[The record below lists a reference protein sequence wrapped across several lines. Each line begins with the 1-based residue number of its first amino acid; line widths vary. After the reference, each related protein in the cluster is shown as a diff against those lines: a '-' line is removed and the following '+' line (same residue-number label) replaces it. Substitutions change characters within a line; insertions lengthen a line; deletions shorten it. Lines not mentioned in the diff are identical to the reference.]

1 MNSSRPT
8 QQSVQEQ
15 LSFRDITE
23 NLSRDV
29 SLLAQKE
36 IELAKAE
43 LNEKLDEAKK
53 IGIAAGSGAVLAHAG
68 MLILLLGVAFALA
81 AAGMALWLA
90 ATLVGVVVSGAGMI
104 ALRSA
109 QKKVEKTDPV
119 PREFQRNVK
128 RDFKTMKEAVR

>member
-15 LSFRDITE
+15 SFRDMTE

-43 LNEKLDEAKK
+43 FNEKLDEAKK

-90 ATLVGVVVSGAGMI
+90 ATLVGVLVSGAGMF

-109 QKKVEKTDPV
+109 QKKAEKTDPM
-119 PREFQRNVK
+119 PREFQRNVQ
-128 RDFKTMKEAVR
+128 RDFRTVKEAVR